1 VPICPV
7 IPSKIFPEKEKE
19 FDIIAMDARADGL
32 TLALAA
38 ADLSFASAFAAASAA
53 SSEMAASAPP
63 LEIAA
68 SVGFRTSIPTAD
80 DSPPSPLLCG
90 GHGRRLVHGVSVATR
105 GAVKS
110 KLQGESDTGGAAT
123 YCSPEHRRR

>member
-1 VPICPV
+1 
-7 IPSKIFPEKEKE
+7 
-19 FDIIAMDARADGL
+19 MDAQADGL

-38 ADLSFASAFAAASAA
+38 AGLSFASAFAAASAA
-53 SSEMAASAPP
+53 SSEMAASAAS

-68 SVGFRTSIPTAD
+68 SVGFHVFDPD

-90 GHGRRLVHGVSVATR
+90 GHGRRLVHGFSVVTR

-110 KLQGESDTGGAAT
+110 KL
-123 YCSPEHRRR
+123 HRSQILVTL